1 MAQTIHLASG
11 ITVFLRRG
19 FEPLREKGSDTQK
32 ANTDGELV
40 WVAEAVAAGQL
51 ASSFSDTDQPGAVRI
66 RYVGP
71 DPHLAANTAVRLLG
85 EITARAWYQR
95 GRGGMSAS
103 NIEIKTERVERSN
116 DAPLMRGG
124 IPVAIPT
131 ELPVRCIDQADG
143 IITLNVEAVGLYSF
157 PESGIIHARCTTT
170 IPTPLMYTEVRPVDL
185 RLFYSRPDQ
194 EDVGAN
200 RKASFILTCKG
211 VEAPALAGVGNG
223 SPRAPK
229 RNEPQPE
236 QAPPSEG

>member
-1 MAQTIHLASG
+1 MAQAIHVASG
-11 ITVFLRRG
+11 ITVYLRRG
-19 FEPLREKGSDTQK
+19 FEPLKEKGSNSQK
-32 ANTDGELV
+32 ATEHGEPIWIAQATMAGEL
-40 WVAEAVAAGQL
+40 AT
-51 ASSFSDTDQPGAVRI
+51 SFSDTDQPGAVNI
-66 RYVGP
+66 RYVGS
-71 DPHLAANTAVRLLG
+71 DPQFGPNTSIRLLG
-85 EITARAWYQR
+85 EVAARAWYQK
-95 GRGGMSAS
+95 GRGGMSNS
-103 NIEIKTERVERSN
+103 NIEIKAERVERSN

-131 ELPVRCIDQADG
+131 ELPIRCIDQADG
-143 IITLNVEAVGLYSF
+143 IATFNIDPAGLYSL
-157 PESGIIHARCTTT
+157 PQNGVIHVKCPTI
-170 IPTPLMYTEVRPVDL
+170 IPTTHMFVEVRPVDL